1 MSTPVGTVKK
11 IVFHAVIIAAI
22 SVALLWGN
30 TLARQ
35 REQFS
40 RGEEA
45 LSRADFVA
53 AVAGYEAAIHMYTPW
68 SSLVGKSAARL
79 WSLGEEME
87 RKGDGKRALIA
98 YRSLRSSFH
107 AVRGLTSPG
116 TEWIARCDTKI
127 AKLVAKRN
135 DVH

>member
-1 MSTPVGTVKK
+1 VGTLKK
-11 IVFHAVIIAAI
+11 IILNALIILLI
-22 SVALLWGN
+22 GIALLWGN

-40 RGEEA
+40 RGEQA

-68 SSLVGKSAARL
+68 SSLVERSAVRL

-98 YRSLRSSFH
+98 YRSLRSSFY
-107 AVRGLTSPG
+107 AVRGLTTPG
-116 TEWIARCDTKI
+116 TEWIARCDKKI

-135 DVH
+135 DVN

>member
-1 MSTPVGTVKK
+1 METLKK
-11 IVFHAVIIAAI
+11 IFIHGLIIALVGI
-22 SVALLWGN
+22 ALLWGN

-40 RGEEA
+40 RGEQA
-45 LSRADFVA
+45 LSRGDFVA
-53 AVAGYEAAIHMYTPW
+53 AVAGYEAAIHMYTPL
-68 SSLVGKSAARL
+68 SSLVERSAGRL

-98 YRSLRSSFH
+98 YRSLRSSFY

-135 DVH
+135 DVQ

>member
-1 MSTPVGTVKK
+1 MITPVGTLKK
-11 IVFHAVIIAAI
+11 IILNGVIILLI
-22 SVALLWGN
+22 GIALLWGN

-40 RGEEA
+40 RGEQA

-68 SSLVGKSAARL
+68 SSLVERSAVRL

-87 RKGDGKRALIA
+87 RKGDEKRALIA

-107 AVRGLTSPG
+107 AVRGLTTPG
-116 TEWIARCDTKI
+116 TEWIARCDKKI

>member
-1 MSTPVGTVKK
+1 MITPVATLKK
-11 IVFHAVIIAAI
+11 IIFNAVIILLI
-22 SVALLWGN
+22 GIALLWGN
-30 TLARQ
+30 TLSRQ

-40 RGEEA
+40 RGERA

-68 SSLVGKSAARL
+68 SSLVDRSAIRL

-87 RKGDGKRALIA
+87 RKGDEPRALIA

-107 AVRGLTSPG
+107 AVRGLASPG
-116 TEWIARCDTKI
+116 TEWIARCDRKI
-127 AKLVAKRN
+127 AKLGTKRK